1 MKVCLTKVNQETLIW
16 IKVSWQ
22 PRSLSLRD
30 GGKMR
35 DPGNEVESYG
45 FTDSWELL
53 AEIITD
59 VLENNTFFIFNY

>member
-22 PRSLSLRD
+22 PLSLRD

-45 FTDSWELL
+45 FTDS
-53 AEIITD
+53 
-59 VLENNTFFIFNY
+59 